1 MVFQT
6 ITISIFSIKNISRHQ
21 QKNNFIQS
29 EWKVGK
35 KKKDE
40 DVYLEIIFLKNK
52 ENENGNQDEI

>member
-1 MVFQT
+1 ME
-6 ITISIFSIKNISRHQ
+6 S
-21 QKNNFIQS
+21 
-29 EWKVGK
+29 WKK